1 KGESDLALEYITLN
15 FSANLLGMGGAATPL
30 GIKAMECMQDNSQKA
45 TDNMILFMVINS
57 TSIQLIPATIIG
69 LRASAGSN
77 APSDII
83 LPSLLATLISTVTG
97 VILAKLCAL
106 FTRKKNMVES
116 VEPRKPLFV
125 SRNERK
131 KI

>member
-1 KGESDLALEYITLN
+1 
-15 FSANLLGMGGAATPL
+15 
-30 GIKAMECMQDNSQKA
+30 
-45 TDNMILFMVINS
+45 MILFMVINS

-106 FTRKKNMVES
+106 FTRKKAKVES
-116 VEPRKPLFV
+116 IEPRKPLFI

>member
-1 KGESDLALEYITLN
+1 
-15 FSANLLGMGGAATPL
+15 
-30 GIKAMECMQDNSQKA
+30 
-45 TDNMILFMVINS
+45 DNMILFMVVNS

-97 VILAKLCAL
+97 VVLAKLCTL
-106 FTRKKNMVES
+106 FTRKKDKADI

-125 SRNERK
+125 NFNERK